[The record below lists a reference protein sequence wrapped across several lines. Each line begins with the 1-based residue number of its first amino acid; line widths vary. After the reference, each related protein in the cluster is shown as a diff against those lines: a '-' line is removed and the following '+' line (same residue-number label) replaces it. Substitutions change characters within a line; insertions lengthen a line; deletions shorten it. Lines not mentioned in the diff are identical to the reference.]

1 MALFFDNIFY
11 WFWRITP
18 SKGFPDRS
26 FALLTVMQ
34 FSYVLFVVI
43 LIWSA
48 LPAEVK
54 LSLYENPKPVAVP
67 VMVIY
72 IVLLIV
78 NSRMYD
84 EKRYKQLCRIY
95 EQMSAKDIR
104 KRKTRFLLFTLLTII
119 IALLDILLLTYV
131 VIK

>member
-11 WFWRITP
+11 WLWRITP
-18 SKGFPDRS
+18 SKGLPDRN

-72 IVLLIV
+72 I
-78 NSRMYD
+78 
-84 EKRYKQLCRIY
+84 
-95 EQMSAKDIR
+95 
-104 KRKTRFLLFTLLTII
+104 
-119 IALLDILLLTYV
+119 
-131 VIK
+131 